1 MSLCRRCE
9 VLPPKIDG
17 TRDYYLWFP
26 LGHSE
31 TKVRRALDDTKVS
44 WRQDHETDALVLRAD
59 PELFNTI
66 GNRLMESLS
75 SEETKDTRVL
85 AVTPA
90 EGPGRRDYPA
100 VVTLK
105 QMMVYLDSGWLLD
118 AMERQDFTVEFA
130 PIAFADAPDEIYA
143 HQANVVARDAEGR
156 SMDGL
161 RLLQVAQEAGLLF
174 QADRLARIAAIQAA
188 DAQAI
193 DTPIF
198 VNFSPASIY
207 DPTFCLRTTVA
218 ALEATAIPKDAVCFT
233 IIAPERWD
241 DTRHL
246 RTILDFYRGS
256 GFRVALGGVGSGAS
270 SLSLIEI
277 LKPDVIFIDGSIVA
291 SIDADTYKQVIVRK
305 LLEIAQ
311 RLRIESVV
319 SGISTEAELT
329 WAYEQGANYV
339 QGPRLAAPAVQTAGG
354 STAAARVA

>member
-9 VLPPKIDG
+9 ILPPRIEG
-17 TRDYYLWFP
+17 PRDYFLWFP

-31 TKVRRALDDTKVS
+31 TKVRRALEQAGVA
-44 WRQDHETDALVLRAD
+44 WRQDAETEALVLRAEPD
-59 PELFNTI
+59 AFRSLGARLF
-66 GNRLMESLS
+66 EALS
-75 SEETKDTRVL
+75 SEETKATRVL

-100 VVTLK
+100 VVSLK
-105 QMMVYLDSGWLLD
+105 QMMVFLESGWLLD
-118 AMERQDFTVEFA
+118 SMGREDFAVRFA
-130 PIAFADAPDEIYA
+130 PIAFADAPAETYA
-143 HQANVVARDAEGR
+143 HQAEVTAGNAAGQ
-156 SMDGL
+156 SLDGI

-174 QADRLARIAAIQAA
+174 QADRLARIAAIRAA
-188 DAQAI
+188 EAQGI

-198 VNFSPASIY
+198 VDFSPASIY

-218 ALEATAIPKDAVCFT
+218 ALEATSIPKDAVCFT

-270 SLSLIEI
+270 SLSLIET
-277 LKPDVIFIDGSIVA
+277 LKPDVIFLDRGIVA
-291 SIDADTYKQVIVRK
+291 AVDADTYKQVIARK

-319 SGISTEAELT
+319 SGIGTEAEMT

-339 QGPRLAAPAVQTAGG
+339 QGPYLAGLARGRTAD
-354 STAAARVA
+354 AA